1 MAKPKNTGLGR
12 GLDAI
17 FLDNETDG
25 QTTSILRISEIEP
38 RKEQPRK
45 TFDSESLAQLADS
58 IAANGMIQPIVVR
71 AGTNGYYQIIA
82 GERRWRAAK
91 MAGLTEVPVIITE
104 MDNKKAAQVALIENV
119 QREDLNPVEEA
130 SAYRS
135 LLEEY
140 HMTQE
145 EVSRQV
151 GKSRSAVANALR
163 LLDLPGNLLERL
175 SAGAIT
181 AGHARALLGLRD
193 PALAEKAADEV
204 ERRDYSV
211 RETEKL
217 VRSLNRLPQKKQ
229 PESQSSDL
237 EVDYTAQLERRI
249 MDSIG
254 RSVRIKD
261 GKQKKLEITFTDYAD
276 LDELVL
282 QSRLRGAKRPPP
294 RQAPPRSACARRCNR

>member
-276 LDELVL
+276 LDELVQL
-282 QSRLRGAKRPPP
+282 LCGKSHQ
-294 RQAPPRSACARRCNR
+294 

>member
-175 SAGAIT
+175 SAGTIT

-229 PESQSSDL
+229 PESQPSDL

-276 LDELVL
+276 LDELVQL
-282 QSRLRGAKRPPP
+282 LCGKSHQ
-294 RQAPPRSACARRCNR
+294 